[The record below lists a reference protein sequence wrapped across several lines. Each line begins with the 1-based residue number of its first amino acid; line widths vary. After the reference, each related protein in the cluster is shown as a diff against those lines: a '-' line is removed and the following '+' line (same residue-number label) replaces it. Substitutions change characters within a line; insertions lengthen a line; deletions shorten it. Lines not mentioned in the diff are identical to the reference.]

1 MKQLQFS
8 NLELISIYALLRQY
22 RNMLERMTTKEC
34 SNLDYQKQFAS
45 HFCLMFS
52 KHIPAEINDLFD
64 SVEKLFNYG
73 LGEDEIE
80 SSIGEEEREKI
91 FKFLEEQ

>member
-1 MKQLQFS
+1 
-8 NLELISIYALLRQY
+8 
-22 RNMLERMTTKEC
+22 MLERMSDENTP
-34 SNLDYQKQFAS
+34 NIDYQKQFAR

-52 KHIPAEINDLFD
+52 KHIPPEIGDLFD

-80 SSIGEEEREKI
+80 SSIGDEERVKI